1 MVHEPS
7 HPDDD
12 PVVIAGA
19 EPFEAFFRRE
29 YQPVLGLAFVLC
41 GSHAVA
47 EELTMDAFEAAL
59 RDWPRVGGLESPGAW
74 VRKVVS
80 NSSVSRFRRV
90 SAEARARLRLMG
102 GVGPSALD
110 GSGDV
115 EVWEAVRR
123 LSRRQAQVVAL
134 FYVEGFS
141 RAEVARILGLS
152 EESVKT
158 HLERARRQ
166 LEKELGDAQG

>member
-1 MVHEPS
+1 M
-7 HPDDD
+7 
-12 PVVIAGA
+12 ARG

-41 GSHAVA
+41 RSRADA

-59 RDWPRVGGLESPGAW
+59 RNWPTVSRLDAPGAW

-80 NSSVSRFRRV
+80 NSSVSRFRRL
-90 SAEARARLRLMG
+90 SAEARARLRLSG
-102 GVGPSALD
+102 AVEPSALD
-110 GSGDV
+110 ATGHA

-141 RAEVARILGLS
+141 RAEVAQVLGLS

-166 LEKELGDAQG
+166 LEEELGDDQG